1 MSQRNRNNSPNG
13 PDNRKAKDTHI
24 DHLLRQTFKDDLPS
38 YAENAMK
45 KQLVRFRTKMDQ
57 AETDRTRAESRAFRG
72 ISYLKGIRWAHF
84 LLKKEVFVV
93 VSLLMIVLGG
103 FIQSSGSS
111 NKLAENLSVLGTSV
125 VVSSQMS
132 RSQSMMCS
140 IQMSR
145 ENEKP
150 LKYSI
155 QWLSPY
161 LSKIQVEESDNT
173 PLKTIWLSEEDIII
187 ADHVNDTLRKE
198 RHLAQFSDP
207 MLQPIVGYLA
217 PTDLAE
223 LMYGEWQLKKYQQQE
238 ECRQGVFTVALP
250 NERAILEVIVD
261 LCTYLPVSIK
271 KILPAEERGEE
282 TLVFDVRYTWN
293 IPLSP
298 ELLSPQ
304 PIKESQKA

>member
-1 MSQRNRNNSPNG
+1 MSQQNRNDSPNK
-13 PDNRKAKDTHI
+13 PENRKAKDTRI
-24 DHLLRQTFKDDLPS
+24 DHLLQQTFTDDLPPD
-38 YAENAMK
+38 AKNAMK
-45 KQLVRFRTKMDQ
+45 RQLDRFRTKMDQ
-57 AETDRTRAESRAFRG
+57 AQTDRTRAESRPSRG
-72 ISYLKGIRWAHF
+72 ISYLKGIRWIHF

-125 VVSSQMS
+125 VVSNQMS
-132 RSQSMMCS
+132 RSQSMECS
-140 IQMSR
+140 IQMTR

-155 QWLSPY
+155 QWLSPN

-173 PLKTIWLSEEDIII
+173 PLKTIWLSEEDIVIV
-187 ADHVNDTLRKE
+187 DHVADTLRKE

-217 PTDLAE
+217 PKE
-223 LMYGEWQLKKYQQQE
+223 LVERMYGEWQLIQYQKE
-238 ECRQGVFTVALP
+238 ECGLGIFTVALP
-250 NERAILEVIVD
+250 NERAILKVTVD
-261 LCTYLPVSIK
+261 LCTYLPVTIK
-271 KILPAEERGEE
+271 KILSAEERDKE
-282 TLVFDVRYTWN
+282 TLVFEVRYTWN
-293 IPLSP
+293 LPLSP

>member
-1 MSQRNRNNSPNG
+1 MSQQNRNDSPNE
-13 PDNRKAKDTHI
+13 PENRKAKDTHI
-24 DHLLRQTFKDDLPS
+24 DHLLQQIFTDDLPPDAKNS
-38 YAENAMK
+38 MK
-45 KQLVRFRTKMDQ
+45 RQLDRFRTKMDQ
-57 AETDRTRAESRAFRG
+57 AQTDRTRAESRPSRG
-72 ISYLKGIRWAHF
+72 ISYLKGIRWIHF

-111 NKLAENLSVLGTSV
+111 NKLTENLSVLGTSV

-132 RSQSMMCS
+132 RSQSMECS
-140 IQMSR
+140 IQMTR

-155 QWLSPY
+155 QWLSPN

-173 PLKTIWLSEEDIII
+173 PLKTIWLSEEDIVIV
-187 ADHVNDTLRKE
+187 DHVADTLRKE

-217 PTDLAE
+217 PKE
-223 LMYGEWQLKKYQQQE
+223 LVERMYGEWQLIQYQKE
-238 ECRQGVFTVALP
+238 ECGLGIFTVALP
-250 NERAILEVIVD
+250 NERAILKVTVD
-261 LCTYLPVSIK
+261 LCTYLPVTIK
-271 KILPAEERGEE
+271 KILSAEERDKE
-282 TLVFDVRYTWN
+282 TLVFEVRYTWN
-293 IPLSP
+293 LPLSP

>member
-1 MSQRNRNNSPNG
+1 
-13 PDNRKAKDTHI
+13 
-24 DHLLRQTFKDDLPS
+24 
-38 YAENAMK
+38 
-45 KQLVRFRTKMDQ
+45 MDQ
-57 AETDRTRAESRAFRG
+57 AQTDRTRAESRPSRG
-72 ISYLKGIRWAHF
+72 ISYLKGIRWIHF

-111 NKLAENLSVLGTSV
+111 NKLTENLSVLGTSV

-132 RSQSMMCS
+132 RSQSMECS
-140 IQMSR
+140 IQMTR

-155 QWLSPY
+155 QWLSPN

-173 PLKTIWLSEEDIII
+173 PLKTIWLSGEDIVI
-187 ADHVNDTLRKE
+187 ADHVADTLRKE

-217 PTDLAE
+217 PTELAE
-223 LMYGEWQLKKYQQQE
+223 RMYGEWQLIQYQKE
-238 ECRQGVFTVALP
+238 GCGQGIFTVALT
-250 NERAILEVIVD
+250 NERATLEVTVD

-271 KILPAEERGEE
+271 KILPAEERGEK

>member
-13 PDNRKAKDTHI
+13 PDNGKAKDTHI
-24 DHLLRQTFKDDLPS
+24 DHLLKQTFKDDLPPD
-38 YAENAMK
+38 AENAMK

-57 AETDRTRAESRAFRG
+57 ADTDRTRAESKAFRG
-72 ISYLKGIRWAHF
+72 ISYLRVIRWVHF
-84 LLKKEVFVV
+84 LFKKEVFVV

-132 RSQSMMCS
+132 RSQSMECS

-155 QWLSPY
+155 QWLSPN

-173 PLKTIWLSEEDIII
+173 PLKTIWLSEEDIVI

-198 RHLAQFSDP
+198 RHLAHFSDP

-217 PTDLAE
+217 PKE
-223 LMYGEWQLKKYQQQE
+223 LVERMYGEWQLIQYQKE
-238 ECRQGVFTVALP
+238 EYGLGIFTVALP
-250 NERAILEVIVD
+250 NERAILEVTVD
-261 LCTYLPVSIK
+261 LCTYLPVAIK
-271 KILPAEERGEE
+271 KILSAEERDEE
-282 TLVFDVRYTWN
+282 TLVFEVRYTWN
-293 IPLSP
+293 IRLSP

>member
-1 MSQRNRNNSPNG
+1 MSQQNRNDSPNK
-13 PDNRKAKDTHI
+13 PENRKAKDTRI
-24 DHLLRQTFKDDLPS
+24 DHLLQQTFTDDLPPD
-38 YAENAMK
+38 AKNAMK
-45 KQLVRFRTKMDQ
+45 RQLDRFRTKMDQ
-57 AETDRTRAESRAFRG
+57 AQTDRTRAESRPSRG
-72 ISYLKGIRWAHF
+72 ISYLKGIRWIHF

-125 VVSSQMS
+125 VVSNQMS
-132 RSQSMMCS
+132 RSQSMECS
-140 IQMSR
+140 IQMTR

-155 QWLSPY
+155 QWLSPN

-173 PLKTIWLSEEDIII
+173 PLKTIWLSEEDIVIV
-187 ADHVNDTLRKE
+187 DHVADTLRKE

-217 PTDLAE
+217 PKE
-223 LMYGEWQLKKYQQQE
+223 LVERMYGEWQLIQYQKE
-238 ECRQGVFTVALP
+238 ECGLGLFMVALP
-250 NERAILEVIVD
+250 DERAILEVTVD
-261 LCTYLPVSIK
+261 LCTYLPVTIK

-304 PIKESQKA
+304 PIKESQNA